1 MVDQTETDYTSWKA
15 QIRSELEAF
24 EGEGPPDADELWSV
38 AQYKSRAASDWI
50 SDMPVSEHEIE
61 AAKGDVLEALV
72 ALEMAEERLNQ
83 EGSE

>member
-1 MVDQTETDYTSWKA
+1 MTDGPYESWKA

-38 AQYKSRAASDWI
+38 AQYNARAASDWI
-50 SDMPVSEHEIE
+50 NDMPISENEIE

-72 ALEMAEERLNQ
+72 ALEMAEERLEQ